1 MFTLVPLAFYLGTLS
16 VRARE
21 HTGAAEQL
29 RQHTERAITLCYEAA
44 AISLRADEWCEAA
57 RLLEECYVNTP
68 VLEQVVQRANTYTE
82 DRRAL
87 KILSYIGATLQ
98 RAVVLTEACR
108 SQMAVLPY
116 CLGFPLREES
126 AYRLLLLPFVE
137 AFWGWAVAHR
147 RICFSPPAVV
157 EHAFAD
163 AANCPTHLRAKRM
176 MHVVA
181 NGLGVRYTRGVHEGF
196 RQWEA
201 LEGNASGNRAPLV

>member
-1 MFTLVPLAFYLGTLS
+1 M
-16 VRARE
+16 
-21 HTGAAEQL
+21 
-29 RQHTERAITLCYEAA
+29 
-44 AISLRADEWCEAA
+44 
-57 RLLEECYVNTP
+57 
-68 VLEQVVQRANTYTE
+68 
-82 DRRAL
+82 
-87 KILSYIGATLQ
+87 
-98 RAVVLTEACR
+98 LTEACR